1 MPAPILLISNEAH
14 PIAPLLASQRPP
26 SRSNL
31 EMTNMNTAFSDI
43 FLGVKRSIGLM
54 SRRDKQRLSVAT
66 FIMLITGILAN
77 GPP

>member
-1 MPAPILLISNEAH
+1 
-14 PIAPLLASQRPP
+14 
-26 SRSNL
+26 
-31 EMTNMNTAFSDI
+31 MNTAFSDI